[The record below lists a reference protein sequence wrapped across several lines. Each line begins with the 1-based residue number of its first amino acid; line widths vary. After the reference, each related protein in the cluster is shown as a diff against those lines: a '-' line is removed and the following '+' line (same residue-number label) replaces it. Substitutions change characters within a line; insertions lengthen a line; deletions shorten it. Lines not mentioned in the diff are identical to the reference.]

1 MPMQTAP
8 QPMPPKRMILVRH
21 GATEP
26 NLAGLRCGGDLDV
39 PLTALGR
46 EQARQAALR
55 IRELGLPVGVI
66 VASHLQRTRETAAI
80 IGQELGCAE
89 VVIEPGFAERR
100 LGEWNLRTAAQTEA
114 ELLAGITPP
123 GGESN
128 TVFFERIVQATR
140 VHIMP
145 RLGQQPLLVGSKGVA
160 RALSEMLGMS
170 AQIGLANGELLHFD
184 LGPLDRRK
192 RAAATDPSHAVA
204 HTPAHT
210 PAHV

>member
-1 MPMQTAP
+1 MPMQSP
-8 QPMPPKRMILVRH
+8 LPPRQMILVRH

-80 IGQELGCAE
+80 IGEALGCTE

-100 LGEWNLRTAAQTEA
+100 LGEWNLCTVAQTEA
-114 ELLAGITPP
+114 ELLAGVTPP

-128 TVFFERIVQATR
+128 AALFERIVQATR
-140 VHIMP
+140 VHILP
-145 RLGQQPLLVGSKGVA
+145 RLRQRPLLVGSKGVA
-160 RALSEMLGMS
+160 RALREMLGMPGDT
-170 AQIGLANGELLHFD
+170 GLANGELLCFD
-184 LGPLDRRK
+184 LRPLDRRT
-192 RAAATDPSHAVA
+192 RAQAQGPSHAIA
-204 HTPAHT
+204 HAHAHA